1 MSVTHRRT
9 NELMDWMEHIM
20 IAIFIVLDRSSTFI
34 VLDRGSTYLY
44 NVYYTLDPI
53 SLLASS
59 QFC

>member
-34 VLDRGSTYLY
+34 VLDRGSREERLQYS
-44 NVYYTLDPI
+44 
-53 SLLASS
+53 SLSL
-59 QFC
+59 